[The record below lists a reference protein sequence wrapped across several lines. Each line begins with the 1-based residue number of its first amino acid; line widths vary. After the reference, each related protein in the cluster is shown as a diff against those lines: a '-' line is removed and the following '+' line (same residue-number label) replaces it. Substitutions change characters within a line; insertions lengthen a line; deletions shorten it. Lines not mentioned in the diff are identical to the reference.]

1 MKGGIAIFEEFAKEV
16 QAVKVTDDV
25 ITLAGDAMDM
35 LDATFYNSTPDR
47 KKLENCILVAANAF
61 RLYKHYKSI
70 A

>member
-1 MKGGIAIFEEFAKEV
+1 LLLWDEFAKKV
-16 QAVKVTDDV
+16 QSVKVTDDV

-61 RLYKHYKSI
+61 RLYKHYKST

>member
-1 MKGGIAIFEEFAKEV
+1 LLLWDEFAKKV
-16 QAVKVTDDV
+16 QSVPKGTDDV

-61 RLYKHYKSI
+61 RLYKHYKST

>member
-1 MKGGIAIFEEFAKEV
+1 LLLWDEFAKEV

-25 ITLAGDAMDM
+25 ITLAGESMDM

-47 KKLENCILVAANAF
+47 KKLENSILVAANAF
-61 RLYKHYKSI
+61 KLYQLYKAI

>member
-1 MKGGIAIFEEFAKEV
+1 VPKG
-16 QAVKVTDDV
+16 TDDV

-61 RLYKHYKSI
+61 RLYKHYKST